1 MADAPD
7 PRIGTT
13 LEGRY
18 RVVERL
24 AAGGMGVVY
33 KGELTA
39 IGKPVAVKFL
49 HDALTLIPDIVKRF
63 GREATA
69 MSKLAHRNLVS
80 VLDSGLDN
88 GTPYL
93 VMDFVSGK
101 SLAEVLAGGPLPAAR
116 AAGIARQILAGVR
129 AAHSNNVVHR
139 DLKPDNIV
147 LLDGVEG
154 DFVKILDF
162 GLAKVLRGEDSG
174 ASQLTNTGF
183 ALGTPGYMSPEQA
196 RGTEADERSDLYAVG
211 VILYHMVTGRKPFV
225 ADSPLAV
232 LRMHMDDAP
241 TPPTELARG
250 CCSPE
255 LERVILKSMQK
266 EPGERWQTA
275 SAMAQALAGTPE
287 GREGGSE
294 DRSSPMRRA
303 PSMARGTGGGGL
315 GIFGTVVRVAV
326 AAAVITGIVVV
337 WTGLSHRSQQKV
349 KRRIDDAVKMAQGAY
364 ESAKE
369 GAKVITEE
377 PGKKPGPTASGTA
390 TKATPTPTPTPPVIA
405 PAPTGATPVV
415 KQAATPDLGTAATA
429 TMQPTDDDDDDDDD
443 KVTEP
448 APPVDTPGKKLEE
461 AQEHAPEPTPAPT
474 APSKSAVPTT
484 TQARAELAAGK
495 VDAAIQTLY
504 AVRRH
509 AKGSAEVALL
519 LGHAYFKKLWRND
532 GLREYDA
539 AIKLKPSLRNNA
551 VLVRD
556 AVSALDGPTHHLAYA
571 VIWTRIGR
579 VALPEVRRL
588 ARTAKTLRTRARAAH
603 LAQQL
608 AHRRR

>member
-18 RVVERL
+18 RVLERL

-49 HDALTLIPDIVKRF
+49 HDALTLVPDVVKRF

-69 MSKLAHRNLVS
+69 MSKLAHPNLVS
-80 VLDSGLDN
+80 VLDSGLDR

-101 SLAEVLAGGPLPAAR
+101 SLAELLADGPLPAPR
-116 AAGIARQILAGVR
+116 AAGIARQILAGVK
-129 AAHSNNVVHR
+129 AAHANHVVHR

-162 GLAKVLRGEDSG
+162 GLAKMMRGDDS

-196 RGTEADERSDLYAVG
+196 RGTEADERSDVYAVG
-211 VILYHMVTGRKPFV
+211 VILYHMVTGRKPFI

-241 TPPTELARG
+241 VPPTEVVPRS
-250 CCSPE
+250 CSTE
-255 LERVILKSMQK
+255 LEKVILRAMAKD
-266 EPGERWQTA
+266 PGARWQTA
-275 SAMAQALAGTPE
+275 GAMAQALAATPE
-287 GREGGSE
+287 GREVSGE
-294 DRSSPMRRA
+294 DRSSSLRRA
-303 PSMARGTGGGGL
+303 PAGPSRLRGIVMTAAR
-315 GIFGTVVRVAV
+315 FVV
-326 AAAVITGIVVV
+326 AAAVIVGVVMV

-349 KRRIDDAVKMAQGAY
+349 KRRIDDAVKMAQGAF

-369 GAKVITEE
+369 GAKVITDESGKTPATAPSGTKVAPPSGKNEAPPVAAPPVATKE
-377 PGKKPGPTASGTA
+377 PPPPTA
-390 TKATPTPTPTPPVIA
+390 A
-405 PAPTGATPVV
+405 P
-415 KQAATPDLGTAATA
+415 PDLGSAATSA
-429 TMQPTDDDDDDDDD
+429 QADDDEDDDSAE
-443 KVTEP
+443 EP
-448 APPVDTPGKKLEE
+448 APPSDTPGKKLEE
-461 AQEHAPEPTPAPT
+461 AQAQAEPPPSASPT
-474 APSKSAVPTT
+474 KRGPKGPSTA
-484 TQARAELAAGK
+484 QARAELAAGK
-495 VDAAIQTLY
+495 FDAAIQTLY

-509 AKGSAEVALL
+509 THGSAEVALL
-519 LGHAYFKKLWRND
+519 LGHAYFKKLWRAD
-532 GLREYDA
+532 GLREYDT
-539 AIKLKPSLRNNA
+539 AIKLMPSLRYNSA
-551 VLVRD
+551 LVHD
-556 AVSALDGPTHHLAYA
+556 TVSALDGPMHHFAYA
-571 VIWTRIGR
+571 VIWTRIGKP
-579 VALPEVRRL
+579 ALADVRRQ
-588 ARTAKTLRTRARAAH
+588 ARTAKNPRTRARAAH
-603 LAQQL
+603 LAHEL